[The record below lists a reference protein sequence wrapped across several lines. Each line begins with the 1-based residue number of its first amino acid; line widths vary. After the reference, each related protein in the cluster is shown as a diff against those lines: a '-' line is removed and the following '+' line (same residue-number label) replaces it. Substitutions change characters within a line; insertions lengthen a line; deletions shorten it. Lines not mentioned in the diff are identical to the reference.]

1 MLFIDRVD
9 GRRIRD
15 PGPFHAIL
23 PFLMRGRN
31 ESAVYYSKD
40 IDVDAAVR
48 YVHRRNS
55 ESGDRRFTLF
65 GLILAAAAQTF
76 VLKPRL
82 NRFVHGRSLYERKT
96 LKFSFI
102 VKKRLTEDAK
112 ETTAQVTFPMDV
124 TVDSSADIIARAVD
138 LARGQDMTPDEREAS
153 IIHRIPFGKSIVSR
167 LFRLLDRFNI
177 APSFMLESD
186 PLYSS
191 AFFANLGSI
200 GLDTPFHH
208 LYEWGTASLFVVVG
222 RLFQKESRGSDGSY
236 RKKNYVNIKMTLDE
250 RIADGL
256 YFARAAA
263 LFQRLIQHPQRMEK
277 PPEAGTGAEIQEDGY
292 LTDPGEPGLH

>member
-40 IDVDAAVR
+40 LDVDAAVR
-48 YVHRRNS
+48 YVHRRNA
-55 ESGDRRFTLF
+55 ESDERRFSLF
-65 GLILAAAAQTF
+65 GIILTAAAQTF
-76 VLKPRL
+76 ILKPRL
-82 NRFVHGRSLYERKT
+82 NRFVHGHSLYERKD
-96 LKFSFI
+96 LSFSFI
-102 VKKRLTEDAK
+102 VKKRMTEDAK
-112 ETTAQVTFPMDV
+112 ESTAQVSFAEDV
-124 TVDSSADIIARAVD
+124 TMDRAADILTEAVNF
-138 LARGQDMTPDEREAS
+138 ARGDSLSPDEKEAS
-153 IIHRIPFGKSIVSR
+153 IIHRIPFGKAIVSKV
-167 LFRLLDRFNI
+167 FRLLDRFNI
-177 APSFMLESD
+177 APDFMLESD
-186 PLYSS
+186 PLYAS

-222 RLFQKESRGSDGSY
+222 RLFQKETRGSDGTL
-236 RKKNYVNIKMTLDE
+236 RKRSYVNIKVTLDE

-263 LFQRLIQHPQRMEK
+263 LFQRLIQHPERMER
-277 PPEAGTGAEIQEDGY
+277 PAFSAESA
-292 LTDPGEPGLH
+292 EPTFSRKRASS